1 VSRLTRTL
9 AVLPL
14 VAAVSAALLVSPASA
29 DRGRWGHD
37 RRPATLPL
45 VTGSMPEGISAG
57 PGTTFFAG
65 ARSDGAIY
73 VGDVRRRVLRT
84 LVPGQ
89 PGEEVAVGLLYD
101 RATRRLWVAG
111 GATGDIK
118 AYDARTG
125 RLLFRAETPGGFLN
139 DVAVTRDA
147 VYVTDSFA
155 AQVFVVPLGRRGRL
169 PDPQA
174 VRAVPVTGDYA
185 QPEGFGLNGIRVLR
199 NGELIVAG
207 AGKLYTVDPVTGV
220 SDQVEVSGVT
230 LTGGDGLV
238 LQGRT
243 LYVVRGRNPV
253 NSVVELRLDRRA
265 ETARFVEEITD
276 PTLDVPTTGALIA
289 GDLYVVNGRF
299 TTIDDEP
306 DAAVSVTRLD
316 L

>member
-1 VSRLTRTL
+1 VSRLSRSL
-9 AVLPL
+9 AVFPL

-29 DRGRWGHD
+29 DRGRSGHD

-45 VTGSMPEGISAG
+45 VTESEPEGISAG

-65 ARSDGAIY
+65 ARRDGAIY
-73 VGDVRRRVLRT
+73 VGDVRRRGLRT

-89 PGEEVAVGLLYD
+89 TGEVAVGLLYD
-101 RATRRLWVAG
+101 RRTRRLWVAG
-111 GATGDIK
+111 GDTGDIK
-118 AYDARTG
+118 AYDAKTG
-125 RLLFRAETPGGFLN
+125 DLLFRAETPGGFLN

-147 VYVTDSFA
+147 VYVTDSAA

-174 VRAVPVTGDYA
+174 VRAVAVTGDYA

-207 AGKLYTVDPVTGV
+207 AGDLYTVDPVTGA
-220 SDQVEVSGVT
+220 SDQVEVSGVD

-238 LQGRT
+238 LKGRT
-243 LYVVRGRNPV
+243 LYVVRGRDPLD
-253 NSVVELRLDRRA
+253 SVVELRLDRRA
-265 ETARFVEEITD
+265 GTARFVEELTD

-299 TTIDDEP
+299 DTIRTQP
-306 DAAVSVTRLD
+306 DAQVYVTRLD